1 MIRSVRVALTAVASL
16 TLLAA
21 GKVPQM
27 IADEVAPPTIQEQ
40 TVSPNVPV
48 QHTPIPASFQLA
60 SLTPPTGPQLAMSIP
75 TEEDDSLAASD
86 EAVPEVRS
94 LGELVEKINDLPSVE
109 LDEEMRCLA
118 VAVYYEAKGEPLEGQ
133 LAVAQVILNRR
144 DSGRFANSVCGV
156 VYQRGQFSFTWD
168 GRPDSPS
175 NSAMW
180 QTAQAIAMIAAADD
194 WREIVPDA
202 THFHARRVAP
212 GWSRLQRV
220 SAVGNHVFYRMR

>member
-1 MIRSVRVALTAVASL
+1 MIRSVRVALMAVASL
-16 TLLAA
+16 ALLAA

-27 IADEVAPPTIQEQ
+27 IAAEVATPTTDSP
-40 TVSPNVPV
+40 TVSA
-48 QHTPIPASFQLA
+48 PASAAAPVGVQLA
-60 SLTPPTGPQLAMSIP
+60 SLTTPALQLDA
-75 TEEDDSLAASD
+75 
-86 EAVPEVRS
+86 AVPEDETLAESDAARPSVGS
-94 LGELVEKINDLPSVE
+94 LRELVTKISDLPSID

-118 VAVYYEAKGEPLEGQ
+118 TAVYYESKGEPLEGQ

-144 DSGRFANSVCGV
+144 DSGRFASSLCGV

-168 GRPDSPS
+168 GRPDRPAD
-175 NSAMW
+175 SAMW
-180 QTAQAIAMIAAADD
+180 RTAQAIAVIAATDD

-202 THFHARRVAP
+202 THFHARRVSP

>member
-21 GKVPQM
+21 GRVPQM
-27 IADEVAPPTIQEQ
+27 IADEVAAPTSHQQSIE
-40 TVSPNVPV
+40 PAVPAA
-48 QHTPIPASFQLA
+48 HTPLPAGFQLA
-60 SLTPPTGPQLAMSIP
+60 SLTRPTGPQLAMSIP
-75 TEEDDSLAASD
+75 DEDDGLVLSD
-86 EAVPEVRS
+86 DEVPEVRS
-94 LGELVEKINDLPSVE
+94 LRELVDKIGELPSVE

-118 VAVYYEAKGEPLEGQ
+118 VAVYYESKGEPLEGQ

-144 DSGRFANSVCGV
+144 DSGRFPSSLCGV

-175 NSAMW
+175 NSATW

-202 THFHARRVAP
+202 THFHATRVRP
-212 GWSRLQRV
+212 GWSKLQRV

>member
-16 TLLAA
+16 ALLAA

-27 IADEVAPPTIQEQ
+27 IAAEVATPPTAI
-40 TVSPNVPV
+40 TAPTPTPVS
-48 QHTPIPASFQLA
+48 AGFQLA
-60 SLTPPTGPQLAMSIP
+60 ALTAPAPQLDAAIP
-75 TEEDDSLAASD
+75 DDETLAESD
-86 EAVPEVRS
+86 AERPVVRS
-94 LGELVEKINDLPSVE
+94 LGELVDKIAELPSIE
-109 LDEEMRCLA
+109 MDEEMRCLA
-118 VAVYYEAKGEPLEGQ
+118 TAVYYESKGEPLEGQ

-144 DSGRFANSVCGV
+144 DSGKFAKSVCGV

-168 GRPDSPS
+168 GRPDRPS

-180 QTAQAIAMIAAADD
+180 RTAQAIAVIAATDD

-202 THFHARRVAP
+202 THFHARRVSP

>member
-1 MIRSVRVALTAVASL
+1 MTAVASL

-27 IADEVAPPTIQEQ
+27 IAEEVAPPTVE
-40 TVSPNVPV
+40 SPIP
-48 QHTPIPASFQLA
+48 HTPFSPAVQAQFQLA
-60 SLTPPTGPQLAMSIP
+60 ALTPPPANSALGPQLSMSIP
-75 TEEDDSLAASD
+75 EVDEEDAIVASD
-86 EAVPEVRS
+86 DVAPQVRS
-94 LGELVEKINDLPSVE
+94 LRELVDKIADLPAVD
-109 LDEEMRCLA
+109 LDDEMRCLA
-118 VAVYYEAKGEPLEGQ
+118 VAVYYESKGEPLEGQ

-144 DSGRFANSVCGV
+144 DSGRFASSLCGV

-202 THFHARRVAP
+202 THFHATRVRP

-220 SAVGNHVFYRMR
+220 SSVGNHVFYRMR

>member
-27 IADEVAPPTIQEQ
+27 IADEVAPTTIQQ
-40 TVSPNVPV
+40 TTDHFVPAS
-48 QHTPIPASFQLA
+48 QTAIPAGFQLA
-60 SLTPPTGPQLAMSIP
+60 SLPQPTGPQLALSIP
-75 TEEDDSLAASD
+75 EEDETLVASEE
-86 EAVPEVRS
+86 EAPKVRS
-94 LGELVEKINDLPSVE
+94 LRELVDKIAELPSVE

-118 VAVYYEAKGEPLEGQ
+118 VAVYYESKGEPLEGQ
-133 LAVAQVILNRR
+133 LAVAQVIMNRR
-144 DSGRFANSVCGV
+144 DSGRFASSLCGV

-175 NSAMW
+175 NSEMW
-180 QTAQAIAMIAAADD
+180 QTAKAIAMIAAADD
-194 WREIVPDA
+194 WREIVPAA
-202 THFHARRVAP
+202 THFHATRVSP
-212 GWSRLQRV
+212 GWSKLQRV